1 MAFVAAA
8 LLRLPGSAT
17 SAVCGAPLRGASAA
31 ATVAAPRPV
40 AGAATIRMDVTTVV
54 GDSEPIESALRRFK
68 KDVNKSGHLFELRRR
83 RYFET
88 TAEKRL
94 RKHMQSQRKAR
105 MARNMEARKNSP

>member
-8 LLRLPGSAT
+8 PRRLPSSA
-17 SAVCGAPLRGASAA
+17 SAAVCGTPLRPAAAA
-31 ATVAAPRPV
+31 ATAVVPAARP
-40 AGAATIRMDVTTVV
+40 GAATIRMDVTTVV

-94 RKHMQSQRKAR
+94 RKYTQAQRKAR

>member
-8 LLRLPGSAT
+8 PLRLPASAT
-17 SAVCGAPLRGASAA
+17 SAVCGAPLRGVSAP
-31 ATVAAPRPV
+31 TVALPRLP
-40 AGAATIRMDVTTVV
+40 GAATIRMDVTTVV
-54 GDSEPIESALRRFK
+54 GDGEPLESALRRFK

-94 RKHMQSQRKAR
+94 RKHTQAQRKAR
-105 MARNMEARKNSP
+105 MARNMEARKIVT

>member
-8 LLRLPGSAT
+8 PLRLPSSAT
-17 SAVCGAPLRGASAA
+17 AAVCGTPLRPA
-31 ATVAAPRPV
+31 ATAVVPAARS
-40 AGAATIRMDVTTVV
+40 GAATIRMDVTTVV

-94 RKHMQSQRKAR
+94 RKYTQAQRKAR

>member
-1 MAFVAAA
+1 
-8 LLRLPGSAT
+8 
-17 SAVCGAPLRGASAA
+17 
-31 ATVAAPRPV
+31 
-40 AGAATIRMDVTTVV
+40 MDVTTVV

-94 RKHMQSQRKAR
+94 RNLDAACGGRPLIACYEDLSLAAAVDAEMGRLTAIPVDHLLW
-105 MARNMEARKNSP
+105 SPTPTW